1 MRAIILN
8 PGEAPIFEDK
18 DWSLDDLQAVVG
30 GWIESL
36 PTDRD
41 DISVYG
47 NDEAKYRGEDGGPM
61 PRNQIATEWIGHMLF
76 PGDYIAGPVIVLGF
90 DPETGENA
98 ELPSDIENEFTI
110 R

>member
-1 MRAIILN
+1 MRAIIIE
-8 PGEAPIFEDK
+8 PGQVPYFEDR
-18 DWSLDDLQAVVG
+18 DWTLDQLQSVVG
-30 GWIESL
+30 GWIEAL
-36 PTDRD
+36 PCHRD

-61 PRNQIATEWIGHMLF
+61 PLNETATAWLGRLLF
-76 PGDYIAGPVIVLGF
+76 PGDYIAGPVVVIGF

-98 ELPSDIENEFTI
+98 ELPEGIESELTI